1 MNRPT
6 PAEILKRYFGY
17 DSFREGQETLI
28 NCILSG
34 RDCLGVMPTG
44 AGKSICYQIP
54 AMIMD
59 GTAIVVSPLISLMK
73 DQVGALTEA
82 GIPAAYINSSLTEAQ
97 QSAVFSKAHSGAYK
111 LIYVAPE
118 RLTSRDFIDFA
129 AGTEI
134 SMLCVDEAHC
144 ISQWGQDFRPSYTGI
159 PDFLSRLR
167 KRPVV
172 CAFTAT
178 ATPKVRDDIRSKL
191 GLVSP
196 ELLVTSF
203 DRKNLYFEVRRP
215 ASKPAELLGIIKN
228 RPDRSGIV
236 YCSTRANVDTVC
248 EQLCDA
254 GISASR
260 YHAGLSDDERRKNQD
275 DFIFDRVQVMVAT
288 NAFGMGID
296 KSNVS
301 FVVHY
306 NMPKDLES
314 YYQEAGRA
322 GRDGSPADCILLF
335 SRQDILTNQRLIESP
350 NDVEYP
356 DKQTEYVIK
365 EQNLRRLHEMARYC
379 TTTECLRRYILNY
392 FGESVDSDCGHCGNC
407 DAEFEKVDM
416 SVEASKMLCCI
427 ARMKTPYG
435 AKMVTDVLLGKK
447 TKRIRELGFDTLTT
461 FGIIKDRSEDDLREL
476 VNVLT
481 AGGYI
486 KKTNNQYQCLT
497 LGEKSGQ
504 IIHGDDKVYIKVRK
518 TENSEAEDATENDG
532 AGSGTRARTRRETR
546 SRGSEKPRAVPGSY
560 DKDLFEVLRALR
572 RRIADEQNV
581 PAYVVFPD
589 STLTDM
595 AMKKPVTDDAMRD
608 VSGVGGVKLAKY
620 GKIFEDE
627 IAGYLDG
634 NGAAAVP
641 DGGRSGSEAYDN
653 WVEGRDNE
661 NDMPYNIEY
670 DMMEPSAEL
679 IPPPVDIEEPPA
691 DPLFAGGYNIP
702 ETPGMPAEEEIR
714 ESDDVQP
721 DRGFPDIEIGEDCVT
736 VSLIADRVNCYQ
748 IREGRPKIT
757 SVRINKWLM
766 SRGFLETVTQSDG
779 TSAKRPTRAGRDIG
793 ILTAIGSSTDRTYIM
808 TLFDIDAQRYIVSR
822 LSDIENFTEK

>member
-215 ASKPAELLGIIKN
+215 ASKIAELLGIIKN

-306 NMPKDLES
+306 K
-314 YYQEAGRA
+314 
-322 GRDGSPADCILLF
+322 C
-335 SRQDILTNQRLIESP
+335 
-350 NDVEYP
+350 
-356 DKQTEYVIK
+356 
-365 EQNLRRLHEMARYC
+365 RR
-379 TTTECLRRYILNY
+379 T
-392 FGESVDSDCGHCGNC
+392 
-407 DAEFEKVDM
+407 
-416 SVEASKMLCCI
+416 
-427 ARMKTPYG
+427 
-435 AKMVTDVLLGKK
+435 
-447 TKRIRELGFDTLTT
+447 
-461 FGIIKDRSEDDLREL
+461 
-476 VNVLT
+476 
-481 AGGYI
+481 
-486 KKTNNQYQCLT
+486 
-497 LGEKSGQ
+497 
-504 IIHGDDKVYIKVRK
+504 
-518 TENSEAEDATENDG
+518 
-532 AGSGTRARTRRETR
+532 
-546 SRGSEKPRAVPGSY
+546 
-560 DKDLFEVLRALR
+560 LRAIIR
-572 RRIADEQNV
+572 RRGERVATAA
-581 PAYVVFPD
+581 PPTVF
-589 STLTDM
+589 SC
-595 AMKKPVTDDAMRD
+595 
-608 VSGVGGVKLAKY
+608 SQ
-620 GKIFEDE
+620 
-627 IAGYLDG
+627 
-634 NGAAAVP
+634 
-641 DGGRSGSEAYDN
+641 GRIS
-653 WVEGRDNE
+653 
-661 NDMPYNIEY
+661 
-670 DMMEPSAEL
+670 
-679 IPPPVDIEEPPA
+679 
-691 DPLFAGGYNIP
+691 
-702 ETPGMPAEEEIR
+702 
-714 ESDDVQP
+714 
-721 DRGFPDIEIGEDCVT
+721 
-736 VSLIADRVNCYQ
+736 
-748 IREGRPKIT
+748 
-757 SVRINKWLM
+757 
-766 SRGFLETVTQSDG
+766 
-779 TSAKRPTRAGRDIG
+779 
-793 ILTAIGSSTDRTYIM
+793 
-808 TLFDIDAQRYIVSR
+808 
-822 LSDIENFTEK
+822 